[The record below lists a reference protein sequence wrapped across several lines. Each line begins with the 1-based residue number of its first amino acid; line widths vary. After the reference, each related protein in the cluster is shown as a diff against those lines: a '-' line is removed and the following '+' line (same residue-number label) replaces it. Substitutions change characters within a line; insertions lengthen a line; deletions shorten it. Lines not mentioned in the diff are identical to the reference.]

1 MKWPTSDLTVQ
12 TTVAGSVLLQRSEAW
27 ADDHPVVKERPDLFQ
42 DEPAE
47 GARAYEERP
56 IEDTRNVPGGSGRVT
71 GVKRTR

>member
-12 TTVAGSVLLQRSEAW
+12 TESSGSVLLRRSEAW
-27 ADDHPVVKERPDLFQ
+27 ADDHPVVKERPDLFG

-56 IEDTRNVPGGSGRVT
+56 IENARNAPGGPGRVT